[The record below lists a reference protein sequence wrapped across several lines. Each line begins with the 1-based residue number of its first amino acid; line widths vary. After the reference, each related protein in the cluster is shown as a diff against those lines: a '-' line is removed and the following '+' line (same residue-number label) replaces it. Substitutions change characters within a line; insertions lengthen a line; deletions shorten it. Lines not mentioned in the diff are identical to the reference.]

1 MAIFSGN
8 SREAV
13 NGTGAVTPIP
23 DAPYQPPAQP
33 AKRSAFS
40 VLGPDIIVTGSITA
54 TADLHIDGRVEGD
67 VDCAC
72 LVQGPQSTIKGAIKA
87 EKARLAGKIEG
98 SVRARHLTVE
108 RAARIDGDVEYEA
121 IAIET
126 GASINGRL
134 KHLAQEVIPG
144 PAPKPLV
151 LSTIAPEEDDV
162 AA

>member
-8 SREAV
+8 GREAA
-13 NGTGAVTPIP
+13 NGTGAVTPVP
-23 DAPYQPPAQP
+23 EPAYQPPAP
-33 AKRSAFS
+33 ATKRSAFS
-40 VLGPDIIVTGSITA
+40 VLGPDIVITGSISA
-54 TADLHIDGRVEGD
+54 TADLHVDGRIEGD

-72 LVQGPQSTIKGAIKA
+72 LVQGPQSSIKGAIKA
-87 EKARLAGKIEG
+87 EKARLAGRIEG
-98 SVRARHLTVE
+98 SVRARHLTIE

-144 PAPKPLV
+144 PSPKPLV
-151 LSTIAPEEDDV
+151 LSTVAPEDDV